1 MCVQIVNTTLHGFY
15 SYLLIT
21 YLGLGVVGAAYAST
35 ITAFSNVI
43 VIHLYVTFFVPE
55 VKEAWIL
62 PGKESFLDLG
72 GYIKVAFPSMLL
84 MCNKY
89 WAFEIQ
95 TLIATRIS
103 VDAIGA

>member
-1 MCVQIVNTTLHGFY
+1 M
-15 SYLLIT
+15 
-21 YLGLGVVGAAYAST
+21 GAAYAST